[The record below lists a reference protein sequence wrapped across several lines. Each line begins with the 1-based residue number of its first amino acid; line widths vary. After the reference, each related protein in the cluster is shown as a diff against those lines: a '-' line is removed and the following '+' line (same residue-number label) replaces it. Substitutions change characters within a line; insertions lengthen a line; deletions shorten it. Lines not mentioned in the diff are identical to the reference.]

1 MDRPSVTMNI
11 PRSSDPFVRWGEA
24 LLDRPATAV
33 ADLLSGRAALGTQQR
48 AEPEDFLAD
57 LLAQPFWEER
67 RIELTDRLDQA
78 LIEWLEGQIQWDL
91 GRVRKYGTR
100 AYVAELADGLAVAA
114 RLPLAHTARELIE
127 RQVVWDNRL
136 SGLRWPGD
144 IDLWRRFDLVLI
156 QHQPDTRFAPRWF
169 AACERAAWG
178 NPLWRSDLTTGLLG
192 LRKLPHPPDSV
203 PERPVAAALARFA
216 ALASERGLSLP
227 QVESA
232 FRRGAGALAVLYPR
246 RDQHWQDL
254 WSEVLD
260 DLRRDKT
267 HQSMADRI
275 ASQWLSGVLPAKVT
289 PVRTG
294 KPTAAG
300 RRAKQ
305 PTRHADLPAKHK
317 SDALIGNMRHASR
330 LDAALWTRIRGLMG
344 HQWTYARA
352 TGDGYFAVRTL
363 HNLATKLLRLAP
375 DTGVLTTM
383 HGWTLRALELEPENP
398 FIWGLWARVLTALG
412 ESESALAVRWETVRR
427 FPNDPVLRVELADLL
442 RRRHQPAIAEHL
454 LRETRRDFPRNE
466 VCRNVLAELL
476 RETNRPAEAEQV
488 LRETMRDFPSDVVC
502 RHALAFLLW
511 RQDRRREAEA
521 VLTEAESI
529 APNNPYVQKLGGI
542 IRGESEP
549 TEETLEEYRL
559 PLPFYLKARTE
570 AWAEISDWAAD
581 QEQPVPAGPVE
592 SARDEA
598 SWLARTVSAP
608 GPVLGGTQSAA
619 PTPTESILPSDGA
632 TEPPLRSFRDQLTK
646 QAPLIQAYF
655 SGGDLG
661 LAGSARTLK
670 QQAESG
676 TSDLALV
683 AAHRAGLLN
692 GPEGRALLE
701 GWVRLRPHS
710 FPTRLLLAYDT
721 AGGSMDLTALKDI
734 RRDFPDRYAW
744 IDPLRLAFQSRDERR
759 DYLARLGRSRD
770 ERDRRLW
777 DGRIEAI
784 YPGLKGEDDRLASDP
799 DALRRYVED
808 IALAQSERAIPS
820 VAIA

>member
-1 MDRPSVTMNI
+1 MAQRPDHRSV
-11 PRSSDPFVRWGEA
+11 
-24 LLDRPATAV
+24 
-33 ADLLSGRAALGTQQR
+33 
-48 AEPEDFLAD
+48 
-57 LLAQPFWEER
+57 
-67 RIELTDRLDQA
+67 
-78 LIEWLEGQIQWDL
+78 
-91 GRVRKYGTR
+91 
-100 AYVAELADGLAVAA
+100 
-114 RLPLAHTARELIE
+114 
-127 RQVVWDNRL
+127 
-136 SGLRWPGD
+136 
-144 IDLWRRFDLVLI
+144 
-156 QHQPDTRFAPRWF
+156 
-169 AACERAAWG
+169 
-178 NPLWRSDLTTGLLG
+178 G

-267 HQSMADRI
+267 HRPMADRI
-275 ASQWLSGVLPAKVT
+275 ASQWLSGVLPAKAT

-300 RRAKQ
+300 RQAKR
-305 PTRHADLPAKHK
+305 PTRQVDLPAKHER
-317 SDALIGNMRHASR
+317 DALIGDMGRASR
-330 LDAALWTRIRGLMG
+330 LDAALWSRIRGLMG
-344 HQWTYARA
+344 RHWTYAEA

-363 HNLATKLLRLAP
+363 HNLATRLLRLAP
-375 DTGVLTTM
+375 DTGVLTTI

-398 FIWGLWARVLTALG
+398 FIWGLWARVLTVLG

-454 LRETRRDFPRNE
+454 LRETMRDFPRNE

-476 RETNRPAEAEQV
+476 RETGRPDEAEQVLREAMRDFPRNEVCRNVLAELLRETGRPDEAEQVLREAMRDFPRDEVCRNVLAELLRETSRPAEAEQI
-488 LRETMRDFPSDVVC
+488 LRETMRDFPRDVVCRNVLAELLRETGRPAEAEQILRETMRDFPRDVVC
-502 RHALAFLLW
+502 RHALALLLW
-511 RQDRRREAEA
+511 RQDRRPEAEA
-521 VLTEAESI
+521 VLAEAESI
-529 APNNPYVQKLGGI
+529 AQNNPYIQKLGRI

-549 TEETLEEYRL
+549 TEEYLVEHVL
-559 PLPFYLKARTE
+559 PMPFYLKARTE
-570 AWAEISDWAAD
+570 AWAEMSDWAAD
-581 QEQPVPAGPVE
+581 QEQPVPAEPVE
-592 SARDEA
+592 SAQDEA
-598 SWLARTVSAP
+598 PRLAQTVSAP
-608 GPVLGGTQSAA
+608 GPALVGPQSAA
-619 PTPTESILPSDGA
+619 PTPAESVLPSDGTA
-632 TEPPLRSFRDQLTK
+632 EPPFLSFPDQLTE

-661 LAGSARTLK
+661 LADSTMTLK
-670 QQAESG
+670 QRAESG

-683 AAHRAGLLN
+683 AAHRAGLLD

-701 GWVRLRPHS
+701 GWVGLRPHS
-710 FPTRLLLAYDT
+710 FPARLLLAYDK
-721 AGGSMDLTALKDI
+721 GGGGIDLTALKDI
-734 RRDFPDRYAW
+734 RRDFPDGHAW
-744 IDPLRLAFQSRDERR
+744 TDPLWLAFQPRDERR
-759 DYLARLGRSRD
+759 DYLARLERSRD

-784 YPGLKGEDDRLASDP
+784 YPDLKGEDDRLEIVP
-799 DALRRYVED
+799 NALRRYVED
-808 IALAQSERAIPS
+808 IALARSEWAIPS